1 MRALRIGIFVCF
13 SSLGFYWNGCSSGAG
28 APFNSAIVS
37 HVGRW
42 KETGDGQNG
51 RGGARKREE
60 ARENSNERNTVDPL
74 ALFNGLKVQVGSRT
88 VSAWFENNKH
98 LKWRAV
104 QHIGCVCVRRYTQQ
118 GHGGIQSAEHVT
130 SALVSS
136 RLKVS
141 GWKQTPKKISK
152 TPPSFLTLWSGEGDK
167 KRIWTEN
174 VGTCGGRGREGG
186 DGRNYFKPK
195 ESDTTL
201 SVNPPKSVAERWKQ
215 RKIWVSGDV
224 FQRCLEHRGWTP
236 IISWTNKCT
245 PLLLFPLRALLEVS
259 GGKENCINKF
269 WKQVQSSRCVGVKC
283 GGIPDFWKLFFR
295 LFCWTNAFNR

>member
-1 MRALRIGIFVCF
+1 MARSATHWVCVCTSLHTARSRRNSKCGTCYLRPRFLPAQSVRMEADTEENLQDAAF
-13 SSLGFYWNGCSSGAG
+13 F
-28 APFNSAIVS
+28 FNTVER
-37 HVGRW
+37 GRRQKEDLDW
-42 KETGDGQNG
+42 KCRNLWWT
-51 RGGARKREE
+51 RGG
-60 ARENSNERNTVDPL
+60 
-74 ALFNGLKVQVGSRT
+74 
-88 VSAWFENNKH
+88 
-98 LKWRAV
+98 
-104 QHIGCVCVRRYTQQ
+104 
-118 GHGGIQSAEHVT
+118 
-130 SALVSS
+130 
-136 RLKVS
+136 
-141 GWKQTPKKISK
+141 
-152 TPPSFLTLWSGEGDK
+152 
-167 KRIWTEN
+167 
-174 VGTCGGRGREGG
+174 GG